1 MKKKIILAL
10 TVMAML
16 VCIFAVSVSA
26 ATVYKTENGTELF
39 RYVDE
44 NGDYDFDSY
53 TGSFPKTDADGNELT
68 WYFTNKSTVGS
79 DTVYTV
85 ASKITLG
92 EAGSINENGEFSF
105 ISPVTNKNT
114 LSVNY
119 PDNAGILKIPTFGAY
134 GTRSQ
139 NNILFAY
146 LPNTL
151 TALPESL
158 FQETPVIVG
167 ELDDET
173 PVTIIP
179 YKICHEARNIETFNV
194 PSSVTFI
201 DSDTSNYGTTFY
213 RTWSMKTVTFA
224 PNSQLTRVSPFAFEW
239 SGIEEIQFPDSLE
252 YVNQNLFRSCQSLRV
267 IRFGA
272 NFKGFENV
280 NRNGSIATGHQSLT
294 HTATALREIYLP
306 ASFYATKPDVNY
318 RVSYAFDGCSNA
330 KFFFVGTKAQLD
342 TSIANFV
349 NAEWTTGATEYNY
362 IVDAYKNNKIVTWA
376 EYSINPDNYAGRYII
391 TDYNACD
398 AFHAGQ
404 HDYDVEYGFAGE
416 KYLSDYCAYSTCKN
430 CGKKATE
437 VISGAL
443 FTNKGY
449 SAAEYAGGGMS
460 IGFKVNKAAILAYE
474 EATGKTVS
482 YGVFA
487 VLADVIKENDIF
499 DADGKA
505 LAGVITADITD
516 TDFDIFNLK
525 IVGFTG
531 DQVEKDLAMGAY
543 VGIADKDGKTEYAY
557 LQDVTTEKNDKY
569 YFASYNDV
577 VELLKGKVSAQ

>member
-10 TVMAML
+10 TLVAMFA
-16 VCIFAVSVSA
+16 CIFAISVSA

-92 EAGSINENGEFSF
+92 EAGSLNENGEFSF
-105 ISPVTNKNT
+105 TSPVTNKNT

-119 PDNAGILKIPTFGAY
+119 PDNAGILKIPAFGAY
-134 GTRSQ
+134 GTRNQ

-151 TALPESL
+151 TEIPESL

-173 PVTIIP
+173 PVTRIP
-179 YKICHEARNIETFNV
+179 HKICHEARNIETFNV

-201 DSDTSNYGTTFY
+201 YSIDSNNGATFY
-213 RTWSMKTVTFA
+213 RTWSMKTITFA
-224 PNSQLTRVSPFAFEW
+224 PNSQLTRLSPFTFLD

-252 YVNQNLFRSCQSLRV
+252 YVNQNLFRGCKSLKV
-267 IRFGA
+267 IRFGV
-272 NFKGFENV
+272 NFKNFENV
-280 NRNGSIATGHQSLT
+280 DRDENISTGHQSLT
-294 HTATALREIYLP
+294 HTATSIQEIYLP

-318 RVSYAFDGCSNA
+318 RVSYAFDGCYNA

-349 NAEWTTGATEYNY
+349 NEDWTTGATDHNY
-362 IVDAYKNNKIVTWA
+362 IVTAYNNNKIVTWA
-376 EYSINPDNYAGRYII
+376 EYSINPDNYAGQYII

-416 KYLSDYCAYSTCKN
+416 EYLSDYCAYSTCKN
-430 CGKKATE
+430 CGKEATE

-449 SAAEYAGGGMS
+449 SKALDGSSFTYG
-460 IGFKVNKAAILAYE
+460 ITVNRTEIEKYE
-474 EATGKTVS
+474 IATGEKVS
-482 YGVFA
+482 YGL
-487 VLADVIKENDIF
+487 LAAKKDVSSTGLLVNT
-499 DADGKA
+499 DGT
-505 LAGVITADITD
+505 LAEGVISANLTENIYS
-516 TDFDIFNLK
+516 IFNMKL
-525 IVGFTG
+525 TG
-531 DQVEKDLAMGAY
+531 ISDENKTTEIYCCAY
-543 VGIADKDGKTEYAY
+543 AVIGDRIAYFGKGVDTKAY
-557 LQDVTTEKNDKY
+557 LISSSAIEN
-569 YFASYNDV
+569 
-577 VELLKGKVSAQ
+577 VEE

>member
-10 TVMAML
+10 TLVAML
-16 VCIFAVSVSA
+16 ACIFAISVSA

-92 EAGSINENGEFSF
+92 EAGSINANGEFSF
-105 ISPVTNKNT
+105 TSPVTNKNT

-119 PDNAGILKIPTFGAY
+119 PDNAGILKIPAFGAY
-134 GTRSQ
+134 NTRAQ

-167 ELDDET
+167 EIDDET
-173 PVTIIP
+173 PVTMIP
-179 YKICHEARNIETFNV
+179 HKLCHEARNIKVVNI
-194 PSSVTFI
+194 PAAVTFI
-201 DSDTSNYGTTFY
+201 DSIDDRNGAPFCNTKSL
-213 RTWSMKTVTFA
+213 KTVTFA
-224 PNSQLTRVSPFAFEW
+224 ENSQLTRICSFAFIG
-239 SGIEEIQFPDSLE
+239 SGIEEIQFPASLVS
-252 YVNQNLFRSCQSLRV
+252 VNQNLFRSCSSLRV
-267 IRFGA
+267 IRFGES
-272 NFKGFENV
+272 FQYFENV
-280 NRNGSIATGHQSLT
+280 SRDGEITTVHQSLT
-294 HTATALREIYLP
+294 HTATSIQEIYLP

-318 RVSYAFDGCSNA
+318 RVSYAFDGCYNA

-342 TSIANFV
+342 NSIANFV
-349 NAEWTTGATEYNY
+349 NEDWTTGATDHNY
-362 IVDAYKNNKIVTWA
+362 IVTAYNNNKIVTWA
-376 EYSINPDNYAGRYII
+376 EYSINPDNYAGQYII

-416 KYLSDYCAYSTCKN
+416 EYLSDYCAYSTCQD
-430 CGKKATE
+430 CGKQTTT

-443 FTNKGY
+443 FVNKGY
-449 SAAEYAGGGMS
+449 AKALDGSSFTYGIS
-460 IGFKVNKAAILAYE
+460 INREEIAKYE
-474 EATGKTVS
+474 KFTGETVS
-482 YGVFA
+482 YGIFA
-487 VLADVIKENDIF
+487 AKKDASSDGALIGTDKAPLDGVILADFTKNDYSLFDLRVNGISEEN
-499 DADGKA
+499 KA
-505 LAGVITADITD
+505 TEIYC
-516 TDFDIFNLK
+516 
-525 IVGFTG
+525 
-531 DQVEKDLAMGAY
+531 GAY
-543 VGIADKDGKTEYAY
+543 AIIGNATIY
-557 LQDVTTEKNDKY
+557 LGEGVSDTAKLISSDLIKNIE
-569 YFASYNDV
+569 N
-577 VELLKGKVSAQ
+577 

>member
-10 TVMAML
+10 TLAAML
-16 VCIFAVSVSA
+16 ACIFAISVSA

-92 EAGSINENGEFSF
+92 EAGSLNENGEFSF
-105 ISPVTNKNT
+105 TSPVTNKNT

-119 PDNAGILKIPTFGAY
+119 PDNAGILKIPAFGAY
-134 GTRSQ
+134 NTRAQ

-151 TALPESL
+151 TEIPESL

-173 PVTIIP
+173 PVTRIP
-179 YKICHEARNIETFNV
+179 HKICHEARNIETFNV

-201 DSDTSNYGTTFY
+201 YSIDSNNGATFY
-213 RTWSMKTVTFA
+213 RTWSMKTITFA
-224 PNSQLTRVSPFAFEW
+224 PNSQLTRLSPFTFLD

-252 YVNQNLFRSCQSLRV
+252 YVNQNLFRGCKSLKV
-267 IRFGA
+267 IRFGV
-272 NFKGFENV
+272 NFKNFENV
-280 NRNGSIATGHQSLT
+280 DRDENLSTGHQSLT
-294 HTATALREIYLP
+294 HTATALQEIYLP

-349 NAEWTTGATEYNY
+349 NVEWTTGATDHNY
-362 IVDAYKNNKIVTWA
+362 IVTAYNNNKIVTWA
-376 EYSINPDNYAGRYII
+376 EYSKNPDNYAGRYII

-416 KYLSDYCAYSTCKN
+416 KYLSDYCAYSTCQD
-430 CGKKATE
+430 CGKKTTE
-437 VISGAL
+437 VIAGAL

-449 SAAEYAGGGMS
+449 AKALDGSSFTYGIS
-460 IGFKVNKAAILAYE
+460 VNRTEIEKYE
-474 EATGKTVS
+474 IATGEKVS
-482 YGVFA
+482 YGL
-487 VLADVIKENDIF
+487 LAAKKDVSS
-499 DADGKA
+499 DG
-505 LAGVITADITD
+505 LLVNSDGTLIEGVISANLTD
-516 TDFDIFNLK
+516 NSYSIFNMKL
-525 IVGFTG
+525 TG
-531 DQVEKDLAMGAY
+531 ISDENKTTEIYCCAY
-543 VGIADKDGKTEYAY
+543 AVIGDRIAYFGKGVDTKAY
-557 LQDVTTEKNDKY
+557 LISSDAIEN
-569 YFASYNDV
+569 
-577 VELLKGKVSAQ
+577 VEE